1 MAEHYDVIV
10 VGGGSAG
17 CVVAARLSEN
27 PARTVL
33 LLEAAP
39 DPDPIPDVIANPLRA
54 YELLLG
60 GGYVD
65 MYPIQRHADQSTR
78 FLLAGKVM
86 GGGSSVNITAGIR
99 PIAADA
105 TNWVRAGNPDWNWEN
120 ILPVLRRLEHDAD
133 YPDDPL
139 HGRDGPL
146 FLKRPSSFET
156 LSPLPAALLESAA
169 KLGIPRCYDT
179 NVPNP
184 TGVAIFP
191 RTVKN
196 GVRQST
202 TIAYLNPARSRGNL
216 KIRSEA
222 PVVGLELA
230 GERVTGVRYRSG
242 GQTHTVTGE
251 KVVLCAG
258 VYRSPQILM
267 LSGIGPKD
275 ELGRHGIPVR
285 HRLDGVGGNY
295 HDHGTVYMS
304 YESLKTGDAIAYK
317 PSVEGTGIL
326 TVGLLAKSDPTRDF
340 IDLHILLRP
349 PIEIPGVTTLLN
361 FSVNLLEQRQR
372 GRVYL
377 TSANPAD
384 LPGID
389 PQTLVDEDDLKATV
403 GGMEIVQRLV
413 TTPPLSGLFGP
424 IILPAPDSDWGRHAR
439 TTVDSYFH
447 GSGTCK
453 MGPASDPMAVVSQRL
468 KVHGLANLWVADASI
483 LPSVTHG
490 NTNITCIMIGERAA
504 DFISEEG

>member
-1 MAEHYDVIV
+1 MERQYDVIV

-17 CVVAARLSEN
+17 CVAAARLSEN

-39 DPDPIPDVIANPLRA
+39 DPQPVPDVIADPMRA

-60 GGYVD
+60 GAYVD
-65 MYPIQRHADQSTR
+65 LLPVQRDADQSKR
-78 FLLAGKVM
+78 FLVAGKVM

-105 TNWVRAGNPDWNWEN
+105 AGWVRAGNPDWSWEK

-146 FLKRPSSFET
+146 FLRRPSSFET
-156 LSPLPAALLESAA
+156 LSPLPRALLESAA
-169 KLGIPRCYDT
+169 KLGIPRCDDT

-184 TGVAIFP
+184 MGVAIFP

-202 TIAYLNPARSRGNL
+202 TIAYLDPARARPNL
-216 KIRSEA
+216 TIQSKA
-222 PVVGLELA
+222 PVVGLELS

-242 GQTHTVTGE
+242 GQILTATGE
-251 KVVLCAG
+251 KIVLCAG
-258 VYRSPQILM
+258 VYRTPQILM
-267 LSGIGPKD
+267 LSGIGPPD

-285 HRLDGVGGNY
+285 HRLDGVGANY

-304 YESLKTGDAIAYK
+304 YESLKTGEAIAYR
-317 PSVEGTGIL
+317 PSVEGAGIL
-326 TVGLLAKSDPTRDF
+326 TVGLLAKSDPSREF

-377 TSANPAD
+377 TSSNPDD

-403 GGMEIVQRLV
+403 RGMETVQRLV
-413 TTPPLSGLFGP
+413 TTPPLSELFGP
-424 IILPAPDSDWGRHAR
+424 IVLPAQESDWGRHAR

-447 GSGTCK
+447 GSGSCK
-453 MGPASDPMAVVSQRL
+453 MGPASDPLAVVSQHL

-490 NTNITCIMIGERAA
+490 NTNITCIMIGERVA
-504 DFISEEG
+504 DFIGEEG

>member
-1 MAEHYDVIV
+1 MAEHFDVVV

-17 CVVAARLSEN
+17 CVVAARLSE
-27 PARTVL
+27 AASRSVL
-33 LLEAAP
+33 LLEAGP
-39 DPDPIPDVIANPLRA
+39 DPQPIPDIVADPLRA
-54 YELLLG
+54 YELLLSG
-60 GGYVD
+60 RYVD
-65 MYPIQRHADQSTR
+65 MLPIPRHADGSTR
-78 FLLAGKVM
+78 FLLAGRIM

-105 TNWVRAGNPDWNWEN
+105 ANWVAAGNPGWSWEN

-146 FLKRPSSFET
+146 FLRRPASFET
-156 LSPLPAALLESAA
+156 LSPLPRALLESAER
-169 KLGIPRCYDT
+169 LGIPRCPDT

-202 TIAYLNPARSRGNL
+202 AVAYLNPARAHKNL
-216 KIRSEA
+216 EIRSEA
-222 PVVGLELA
+222 PVARLEVS
-230 GERVTGVRYRSG
+230 GERVTRVHYRSG
-242 GQTHTVTGE
+242 GGEHSVTGE
-251 KVVLCAG
+251 KIILCAG
-258 VYRSPQILM
+258 AFRTPQILM
-267 LSGIGPKD
+267 LSGIGPKA
-275 ELGRHGIPVR
+275 ELERHGIPVR
-285 HRLDGVGGNY
+285 HPLEGVGANY

-304 YESLKTGDAIAYK
+304 FESLKEGAAIAYR
-317 PSVEGTGIL
+317 PSVEGAGTL
-326 TVGLLAKSDPTRDF
+326 TVGLLAKSDPTREF

-349 PIEIPGVTTLLN
+349 PVEIVGTQPLLT

-377 TSANPAD
+377 RSADPVD

-389 PQTLVDEDDLKATV
+389 PRTLVDDDDLKATL
-403 GGMEIVQRLV
+403 GGMGIVQRLV
-413 TTPPLSGLFGP
+413 GTPPLSELHGP
-424 IILPAPDSDWGRHAR
+424 IVVPAPEADWGRYAR
-439 TTVDSYFH
+439 TAVDTYFH
-447 GSGTCK
+447 GVGTCK

-468 KVHGLANLWVADASI
+468 RVHGLANLWVADASI

-490 NTNITCIMIGERAA
+490 NTNLTCVMIGERLA
-504 DFISEEG
+504 DFVNAEA